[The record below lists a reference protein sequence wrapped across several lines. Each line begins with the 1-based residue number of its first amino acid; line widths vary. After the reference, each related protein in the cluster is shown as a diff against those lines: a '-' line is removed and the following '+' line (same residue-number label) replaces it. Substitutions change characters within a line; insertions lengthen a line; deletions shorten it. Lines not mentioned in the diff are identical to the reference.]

1 MQRYITRP
9 GIILTSICG
18 EYFLVATAENLP
30 HCPYITELN
39 ETSAFMWKQLQK
51 TADMKT
57 LMEAVEEEY
66 EVDDKEVLEQSIANF
81 LAQLLEKNLI
91 LLF

>member
-1 MQRYITRP
+1 
-9 GIILTSICG
+9 
-18 EYFLVATAENLP
+18 
-30 HCPYITELN
+30 
-39 ETSAFMWKQLQK
+39 QK
-51 TADMKT
+51 TAYMKT
-57 LMEAVEEEY
+57 IMEAVEEEY